1 MYISCHV
8 LYADLCKFSRV
19 SFSPF
24 TGDVLKEK
32 KTNVPTSRV
41 FTCSGVEFKW
51 ANILSKLQNM
61 CQNVLLCPYVCKT
74 SLSEV
79 HIAILSYT
87 KLYNNPVYS
96 CSMYACLSF
105 VKEICDLQVGKS
117 VVVQT
122 NRSNQ
127 VAFLKRS
134 PDENRIPYIQVCMLI
149 YILNKNTLDLKS
161 VSLEVE

>member
-1 MYISCHV
+1 MGKYSIKV
-8 LYADLCKFSRV
+8 AKYV
-19 SFSPF
+19 S
-24 TGDVLKEK
+24 E
-32 KTNVPTSRV
+32 
-41 FTCSGVEFKW
+41 CI
-51 ANILSKLQNM
+51 ALSICLQDESKRGT
-61 CQNVLLCPYVCKT
+61 Y
-74 SLSEV
+74 
-79 HIAILSYT
+79 ILSYT

>member
-79 HIAILSYT
+79 HIYSHTQNYIIILCIH
-87 KLYNNPVYS
+87 VQ
-96 CSMYACLSF
+96 CMHACL
-105 VKEICDLQVGKS
+105 LLRKS
-117 VVVQT
+117 VIYKWE
-122 NRSNQ
+122 NQ
-127 VAFLKRS
+127 LLSRQIEVIKWHFLNDHLMKIAFPIFRFACS
-134 PDENRIPYIQVCMLI
+134 SI
-149 YILNKNTLDLKS
+149 Y
-161 VSLEVE
+161 